1 MVSLCLTPVL
11 STIEHECSSK
21 MTKVILRDV
30 EWDIDENMDGLLVRK
45 DQEITSDYLDQ
56 LADDR
61 LASKAPSNDFH
72 KIASIPVV
80 VAEKWLR
87 EGFDVFR
94 EDAKAIIKKLRDEDL
109 TAFIATTKKV

>member
-1 MVSLCLTPVL
+1 MWCSLIHQL
-11 STIEHECSSK
+11 STIEHECFSK
-21 MTKVILRDV
+21 MTKVTLRDV
-30 EWDIDENMDGLLVRK
+30 EWDIDANMDGLLVRK
-45 DQEITSDYLDQ
+45 DQEITSDFLDQ

-61 LASKAPSNDFH
+61 LASKATSNDFH

-80 VAEKWLR
+80 VVEKWLR

-94 EDAKAIIKKLRDEDL
+94 EDARAIIKKLRDEDL

>member
-1 MVSLCLTPVL
+1 
-11 STIEHECSSK
+11 